1 VNGRE
6 ANRRRLSPIAGYRL
20 PFEVQPD
27 QIKATTRDDV
37 LEVRIPRPAERR
49 AEAKKIP
56 VA

>member
-1 VNGRE
+1 
-6 ANRRRLSPIAGYRL
+6 LSPIAGYRL